1 MKVDL
6 PYTIK
11 LNPLAVILGSFFI
24 LLIPFLLWS
33 YFAKLEQISRAN
45 GQVIAVSKKQAIQSA
60 NDGVVK
66 DIYVKEG
73 QLVKKGEVIA
83 RLELSEFKADV
94 EAIKANIA
102 ATEAHISRLKAEVFK
117 KDLVFTPLSLEYP
130 EFVSSQK
137 ELFKRKQ
144 DALNDEI
151 KVLQSALKL
160 ARDELN
166 LNLPLVEKGDI
177 GATELIRL
185 KRQVAE
191 LEGEII
197 NKRNKY
203 LQESQSELTKYEQEL
218 STLKQEFTDKSVT
231 LERAEI
237 YASVDA
243 IVNNIL
249 ITTKGA
255 KLRAG
260 DILMELVPTD
270 DLVIEAKLKPSEI
283 SFIKIGQKALV
294 KLDAY
299 DFSLYGS
306 FDGEVKHISS
316 DTILEKT
323 AKGDE
328 YFFRVLVSLNGKE
341 VFSKAGKKVTIL
353 PGMGGQIDIITGER
367 TVLSY
372 LAKPI
377 IKTLDESFTER

>member
-218 STLKQEFTDKSVT
+218 STLKQELTDKSVT

-341 VFSKAGKKVTIL
+341 VLSRAGKKVTIL

>member
-94 EAIKANIA
+94 EAIKSNIA

-237 YASVDA
+237 YAPVDA

-341 VFSKAGKKVTIL
+341 VLSRAGKKVTIL

>member
-117 KDLVFTPLSLEYP
+117 KNLVFTPLSLEYP

-237 YASVDA
+237 YAPVDA

>member
-144 DALNDEI
+144 DALIDEI

-237 YASVDA
+237 YAPVDA

-260 DILMELVPTD
+260 DTLMELVPID
-270 DLVIEAKLKPSEI
+270 DLIIEAKLKPSEI

-341 VFSKAGKKVTIL
+341 VLSRAGKKVTIL

>member
-151 KVLQSALKL
+151 KVLQSTLKL

-237 YASVDA
+237 YAPVDA

-260 DILMELVPTD
+260 DTLMELVPID
-270 DLVIEAKLKPSEI
+270 DLIIEAKLKPSEI

>member
-237 YASVDA
+237 YAPVDA

-260 DILMELVPTD
+260 DTLMELVPID

-341 VFSKAGKKVTIL
+341 VLSRAGKKVTIL

>member
-341 VFSKAGKKVTIL
+341 VLSRAGKKVTIL

>member
-166 LNLPLVEKGDI
+166 LNLPLVEKVILVQQNLLD
-177 GATELIRL
+177 L
-185 KRQVAE
+185 K
-191 LEGEII
+191 
-197 NKRNKY
+197 
-203 LQESQSELTKYEQEL
+203 
-218 STLKQEFTDKSVT
+218 DK
-231 LERAEI
+231 
-237 YASVDA
+237 
-243 IVNNIL
+243 
-249 ITTKGA
+249 
-255 KLRAG
+255 
-260 DILMELVPTD
+260 
-270 DLVIEAKLKPSEI
+270 
-283 SFIKIGQKALV
+283 
-294 KLDAY
+294 
-299 DFSLYGS
+299 
-306 FDGEVKHISS
+306 
-316 DTILEKT
+316 
-323 AKGDE
+323 
-328 YFFRVLVSLNGKE
+328 
-341 VFSKAGKKVTIL
+341 
-353 PGMGGQIDIITGER
+353 
-367 TVLSY
+367 
-372 LAKPI
+372 
-377 IKTLDESFTER
+377 

>member
-130 EFVSSQK
+130 EFVNSQK

-237 YASVDA
+237 YAPVDA

>member
-166 LNLPLVEKGDI
+166 LNLPVVEKGDI

-237 YASVDA
+237 YAPVDA

-341 VFSKAGKKVTIL
+341 VLSRAGKKVTIL

>member
-237 YASVDA
+237 YAPVDA

-260 DILMELVPTD
+260 DTLMELVPID
-270 DLVIEAKLKPSEI
+270 DLIIEAKLKPSEI

-341 VFSKAGKKVTIL
+341 VFSKAGKNFTRNGWTNRYYYRRKNCTI
-353 PGMGGQIDIITGER
+353 IF
-367 TVLSY
+367 S
-372 LAKPI
+372 
-377 IKTLDESFTER
+377 

>member
-60 NDGVVK
+60 NDGVIE
-66 DIYVKEG
+66 DLYVQEG
-73 QLVKKGEVIA
+73 QRVIKGEVIA
-83 RLELSEFKADV
+83 RLEISEFKTDV
-94 EAIKANIA
+94 EAIKSKIA
-102 ATEAHISRLKAEVFK
+102 ATEANISRLKAEVFK
-117 KDLVFTPLSLEYP
+117 KDLVFTESSLQYP
-130 EFVSSQK
+130 EFISSQK
-137 ELFKRKQ
+137 ELYRRKQ
-144 DALNDEI
+144 EALNDEI
-151 KVLQSALKL
+151 KVLQNGLKL
-160 ARDELN
+160 AKDELN
-166 LNLPLVEKGDI
+166 LNTPLVKTGDI

-185 KRQVAE
+185 QRQVAE
-191 LEGEII
+191 FEGQII

-203 LQESQSELTKYEQEL
+203 LQESQAELTKYEQEL
-218 STLKQEFTDKSVT
+218 STLKQELTDKTVT

-237 YASVDA
+237 YSPMDA

-260 DILMELVPTD
+260 DIIMELVPID
-270 DLVIEAKLKPSEI
+270 ELVIEAKLKPSEI
-283 SFIKIGQKALV
+283 SFVKVGQKALI

-299 DFSLYGS
+299 DFSIFGS
-306 FDGEVKHISS
+306 FEGNVKHISS
-316 DTILEKT
+316 DTLLEKT

-328 YFFRVLVSLNGKE
+328 YFFRVLISLSGKE
-341 VFSKAGKKVTIL
+341 ITSKVGKKVVVI
-353 PGMGGQIDIITGER
+353 PGMSGQIDIITGER
-367 TVLSY
+367 TVLTY
-372 LAKPI
+372 LAKPV
-377 IKTLDESFTER
+377 IKTLDQAFTER

>member
-218 STLKQEFTDKSVT
+218 STLKQELTDKSVT

-237 YASVDA
+237 YAPVDA

-341 VFSKAGKKVTIL
+341 VLSRAGKKVTIL

>member
-237 YASVDA
+237 YAPVDA

-260 DILMELVPTD
+260 DTLMELVPID

-306 FDGEVKHISS
+306 FDGKVKHISS

-341 VFSKAGKKVTIL
+341 VLSRAGKKVTIL

>member
-237 YASVDA
+237 YAPVDA

-341 VFSKAGKKVTIL
+341 VLSRAGKKVTIL

>member
-94 EAIKANIA
+94 EAIKSNIA

-237 YASVDA
+237 YAPVDA

-260 DILMELVPTD
+260 DTLMELVPID

>member
-237 YASVDA
+237 YAPVDA

-260 DILMELVPTD
+260 DTLMELVPID
-270 DLVIEAKLKPSEI
+270 DLIIEAKLKPSEI

>member
-218 STLKQEFTDKSVT
+218 STLRQEFTDKSVT

-237 YASVDA
+237 YAPVDA

-341 VFSKAGKKVTIL
+341 VLSRAGKKVTIL

>member
-137 ELFKRKQ
+137 ELFKRKE

-218 STLKQEFTDKSVT
+218 STLKQELTDKSVT

-237 YASVDA
+237 YAPVDA

-341 VFSKAGKKVTIL
+341 VLSRAGKKVTIL

>member
-94 EAIKANIA
+94 EAIKSNIA

-237 YASVDA
+237 YAPVDA

-260 DILMELVPTD
+260 DTLMELVPID

-341 VFSKAGKKVTIL
+341 VLSRAGKKVTIL

>member
-237 YASVDA
+237 YAPVDA

-260 DILMELVPTD
+260 DTLMELVPID
-270 DLVIEAKLKPSEI
+270 DLVI
-283 SFIKIGQKALV
+283 
-294 KLDAY
+294 
-299 DFSLYGS
+299 
-306 FDGEVKHISS
+306 
-316 DTILEKT
+316 
-323 AKGDE
+323 
-328 YFFRVLVSLNGKE
+328 
-341 VFSKAGKKVTIL
+341 
-353 PGMGGQIDIITGER
+353 
-367 TVLSY
+367 
-372 LAKPI
+372 
-377 IKTLDESFTER
+377 

>member
-117 KDLVFTPLSLEYP
+117 KNLVFTPLSLEYP

-237 YASVDA
+237 YAPVDA

-341 VFSKAGKKVTIL
+341 VLSRAGKKVTIL

>member
-237 YASVDA
+237 YAPVDA

-260 DILMELVPTD
+260 DTLMELVPID

>member
-66 DIYVKEG
+66 DIY
-73 QLVKKGEVIA
+73 VKKGEVIA

-237 YASVDA
+237 YAPVDA

-260 DILMELVPTD
+260 DTLMELVPD
-270 DLVIEAKLKPSEI
+270 RKSV
-283 SFIKIGQKALV
+283 V
-294 KLDAY
+294 
-299 DFSLYGS
+299 
-306 FDGEVKHISS
+306 
-316 DTILEKT
+316 
-323 AKGDE
+323 
-328 YFFRVLVSLNGKE
+328 
-341 VFSKAGKKVTIL
+341 
-353 PGMGGQIDIITGER
+353 
-367 TVLSY
+367 
-372 LAKPI
+372 
-377 IKTLDESFTER
+377 

>member
-237 YASVDA
+237 YAPVDA

-260 DILMELVPTD
+260 DTLMELVPID
-270 DLVIEAKLKPSEI
+270 DLIIEAILKPSETC
-283 SFIKIGQKALV
+283 FIKIGQKALV

-341 VFSKAGKKVTIL
+341 VLSRAGKKVTIL

>member
-237 YASVDA
+237 YAPVDA

-260 DILMELVPTD
+260 DTLMELVPID
-270 DLVIEAKLKPSEI
+270 DLIIEAKLKPSEI

-341 VFSKAGKKVTIL
+341 VLSRAGKKVTIL

>member
-237 YASVDA
+237 YAPVDA

-294 KLDAY
+294 ELDAY

-341 VFSKAGKKVTIL
+341 VLSRAGKKVTIL

>member
-160 ARDELN
+160 ARDDYGIEL
-166 LNLPLVEKGDI
+166 LNNFI
-177 GATELIRL
+177 
-185 KRQVAE
+185 
-191 LEGEII
+191 
-197 NKRNKY
+197 
-203 LQESQSELTKYEQEL
+203 EL
-218 STLKQEFTDKSVT
+218 SIESKIKAIMYTTKNQKEYEILNQFIKNEFTLDSLIEINIRKTQTFRYLYHLLDSKDKIDFYEYIIRVVPKIKNISDFKHLPKNYDLIEFV
-231 LERAEI
+231 LKISKVMNYEKL
-237 YASVDA
+237 AS
-243 IVNNIL
+243 
-249 ITTKGA
+249 
-255 KLRAG
+255 
-260 DILMELVPTD
+260 
-270 DLVIEAKLKPSEI
+270 
-283 SFIKIGQKALV
+283 
-294 KLDAY
+294 
-299 DFSLYGS
+299 
-306 FDGEVKHISS
+306 
-316 DTILEKT
+316 
-323 AKGDE
+323 
-328 YFFRVLVSLNGKE
+328 
-341 VFSKAGKKVTIL
+341 
-353 PGMGGQIDIITGER
+353 
-367 TVLSY
+367 
-372 LAKPI
+372 
-377 IKTLDESFTER
+377 

>member
-237 YASVDA
+237 YAPVDA

-260 DILMELVPTD
+260 DTLMELVPID

-341 VFSKAGKKVTIL
+341 VLSRAGKKVTIL

-367 TVLSY
+367 TVLQY
-372 LAKPI
+372 LAKPV
-377 IKTLDESFTER
+377 IKTINEAFTER

>member
-237 YASVDA
+237 YAPVDA

-260 DILMELVPTD
+260 DTLMELVPTD

-341 VFSKAGKKVTIL
+341 VLSRAGKKVTIL